1 MMTIYVG
8 NLPFSTTENDVQ
20 KMFESYGAVRR
31 VTLMRDGEGG
41 RSRGFGFVEMGDDVA
56 ASAALEALQ
65 GSDHGG
71 RPLKVS
77 PARVKTRRPTGG
89 GRGFGGGG
97 GGRGGFGG
105 GGGGRSYN

>member
-8 NLPFSTTENDVQ
+8 NLPFSATEDEVQ
-20 KMFESYGAVRR
+20 KMFETFGAVRR

-41 RSRGFGFVEMGDDVA
+41 RSRGFGFVEMGDETA
-56 ASAALEALQ
+56 AGAAIEGLQ

-77 PARVKTRRPTGG
+77 PARQRSRRTGGG

-97 GGRGGFGG
+97 GR
-105 GGGGRSYN
+105 GGRSFN